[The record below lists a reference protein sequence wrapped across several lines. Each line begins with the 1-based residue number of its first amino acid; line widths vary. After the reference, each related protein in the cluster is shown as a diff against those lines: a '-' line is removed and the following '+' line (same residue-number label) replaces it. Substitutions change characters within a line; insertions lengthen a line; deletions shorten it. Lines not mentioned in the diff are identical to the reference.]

1 MATRKATK
9 KAQDPLVMD
18 YDVTRD
24 IAMWFLRELK
34 RNVESYIDEIAK
46 DVEHKNAYPAQL
58 EDYYMYKEVLYGV
71 ETVLKFHGVDSD
83 TK

>member
-1 MATRKATK
+1 MATK

-18 YDVTRD
+18 YTVTRD
-24 IAMWFLRELK
+24 IAMWFLRQLEQDLQT
-34 RNVESYIDEIAK
+34 YIEDIAS

-58 EDYYMYKEVLYGV
+58 EDYYMYKEVLDAV
-71 ETVLKFHGVDSD
+71 ETVLKFHGVEND